1 MKRRNL
7 ILLAVVLALFLIAS
21 CFPVRAIKLNIQ
33 TGALEIIV
41 GETKNIALTVDPVD
55 SSVSFTT
62 ADDSIATVSPLGVVT
77 GVAVGN
83 TTVAIEATKDGYKK
97 AQGSVTITVV
107 PVPEYTVTFEVSDL
121 EGPVNGANVAFN
133 SETKLTDENGLAV
146 FSGVLRG
153 NRQYTVSKIGY
164 EDATEIV
171 NVDSDKTVDVTLS
184 NKLYTLSIEVTG
196 EGTVTKNPD
205 KPEYTHGEEVQL
217 TALPDE
223 GWSFGDWTGDLT
235 GSDNPKAVVMDQN
248 RSVSASFTINT
259 YTIVATAGPGGA
271 IEPEGQIQVNHGD
284 DKEFII
290 TPDAGYEIADVIVDG
305 VSVGAVANYTFNN
318 VVSHHTIDASF
329 SLLEYTITVSASP
342 AEGGSVSGGGVYKHG
357 ETVDLTAVEDDS
369 YRFKNWTES
378 GVVVSTDPN
387 YSFTASTS
395 RDLVAN
401 FIEKTYE
408 LTVNI
413 SGQGSVDKQ
422 PDKAL
427 YMPGEVVNLTAIPET
442 GWRFLNWS
450 GSLTGNT
457 SPASITMNND
467 KTVSANFAINQY
479 VVVVSPNPQNGG
491 VVSGGGT
498 YPHGETVTLNATPN
512 EGYEFLNWTD
522 GGVVVS
528 TEAEY
533 LFNAT
538 ADRLLTANFALK
550 SYTLETQVSGEGAV
564 QRTPDKAHYTH
575 GEIVELTA
583 VPDNGWGFVGW
594 SGDLEVSEN
603 PAEINMDSDKS
614 VTATFTRNQ
623 YTVNLVAE
631 PQEGGTVAGGGVY
644 SFGDEATITSQAS
657 DCYLFTGWYEDGLL
671 VSESAEYSFTV
682 DGDRELEARFVKAVI
697 SKEFVFILENFFLGC
712 KYDVT
717 LELDPQITRV
727 RFIYPDIDPEEQTPI
742 PEEAFPDEEG
752 KVEIT
757 AFWTNKDATAVVILC
772 YIGDELVSQCLAE
785 LSK

>member
-7 ILLAVVLALFLIAS
+7 ILLAVVLSLFLIAS

-55 SSVSFTT
+55 STVSFTT
-62 ADDSIATVSPLGVVT
+62 SDDSIATVSPLGVVT
-77 GVAVGN
+77 GVAVGS
-83 TTVAIEATKDGYKK
+83 TTIAVEATKDGYKK
-97 AQGSVTITVV
+97 AQGAVTITII
-107 PVPEYTVTFEVSDL
+107 PVPEYAVTFEVSDQ
-121 EGPVNGANVAFN
+121 EGPVNGADVAFN
-133 SETKLTDENGLAV
+133 SQAKLTDENGQAI

-164 EDATEIV
+164 ENSTGTVD
-171 NVDSDKTVDVTLS
+171 VDSDKTVDVTLS
-184 NKLYTLSIEVTG
+184 RKLYTLDIDVTG

-223 GWSFGDWTGDLT
+223 GWSFANWTGDLS
-235 GSDNPKAVVMDQN
+235 GSDNPKVIVMDQN
-248 RSVSASFTINT
+248 RSVMANFTINT

-271 IEPEGQIQVNHGD
+271 IEPEGQIQINHGD

-290 TPDAGYEIADVIVDG
+290 TPDNGYETADVIVDG
-305 VSVGAVANYTFNN
+305 VSVGAVSNYTFNN
-318 VVSHHTIDASF
+318 VVSDHTIDASF

-342 AEGGSVSGGGVYKHG
+342 IEGGTVSGGGVYKHG
-357 ETVDLTAVEDDS
+357 ETVGLSAVADDS
-369 YRFKNWTES
+369 YRFTNWTED
-378 GVVVSTDPN
+378 GVVVSTDAN
-387 YSFTASTS
+387 YSFAASTS

-408 LTVNI
+408 LTVKL
-413 SGQGSVDKQ
+413 SGQGSVEKQ
-422 PDKAL
+422 PDKAF
-427 YMPGEVVNLTAIPET
+427 YMPGEVVKLTAVPET

-457 SPASITMNND
+457 NPASITMNND
-467 KTVSANFAINQY
+467 KTVTANFAINQY

-491 VVSGGGT
+491 TLSGGGT
-498 YPHGETVTLNATPN
+498 YSHGETVTLNATPS
-512 EGYEFLNWTD
+512 EGYEFLNWTE
-522 GGVVVS
+522 GGVEVS
-528 TEAEY
+528 TDANY
-533 LFNAT
+533 SFNAT

-550 SYTLETQVSGEGAV
+550 SYTLETQVSGEGSI
-564 QRTPDKAHYTH
+564 QRTPDKALYTH

-594 SGDLEVSEN
+594 RGDLEGSEN
-603 PAEINMDSDKS
+603 PTEINMNGDKS
-614 VTATFTRNQ
+614 VTATFARNQ
-623 YTVNLVAE
+623 YTVNLVVE
-631 PQEGGTVAGGGVY
+631 PQEGGTVGGGGVY
-644 SFGDEATITSQAS
+644 SFGDEATVTAQVS

-682 DGDRELEARFVKAVI
+682 DGDRELEARFAKAVI

-712 KYDVT
+712 KYEVV

-727 RFIYPDIDPEEQTPI
+727 RFIYPGIDPEEQTPV

-752 KVEIT
+752 KVEIA

>member
-107 PVPEYTVTFEVSDL
+107 PVPEYTVNFEVSDL

-727 RFIYPDIDPEEQTPI
+727 RFIYPDIDPEEPTPI
-742 PEEAFPDEEG
+742 HEEAFPDEEG